1 MPVACRNCNQGDII
15 YIGTELYLGHGRDD
29 FRGGLAEVSEVRPD
43 ISKGQPTPSCASCSR
58 WTRST
63 TGSYWLQSKRNSG
76 SGTGRSG
83 RIPSLIIGQNL
94 MTGSRVSSGSMRP
107 ATGSQALRC
116 GGEPVST
123 TRGNAGRQHT
133 RERKDNISKSA
144 ALHFF
149 LNLGFLAFLFILLDV
164 FEHLIVQLQFHLRIR
179 NRLSSS
185 NFPDALDSKLRPGFF
200 TARMQAPGCCTKQA
214 AERLE
219 HLKTPHH

>member
-1 MPVACRNCNQGDII
+1 MHRNWPNLRERTLKPAPAKHASARFRPNAMPVACRNCNQGDII

-94 MTGSRVSSGSMRP
+94 MTGSRLSGGSMRP

-116 GGEPVST
+116 GGEPVF
-123 TRGNAGRQHT
+123 NHAGKCWSATHPRTQRQHFQVCCPSFLSKF
-133 RERKDNISKSA
+133 RISCVSI
-144 ALHFF
+144 HF
-149 LNLGFLAFLFILLDV
+149 I
-164 FEHLIVQLQFHLRIR
+164 
-179 NRLSSS
+179 
-185 NFPDALDSKLRPGFF
+185 
-200 TARMQAPGCCTKQA
+200 GCF
-214 AERLE
+214 
-219 HLKTPHH
+219 

>member
-1 MPVACRNCNQGDII
+1 
-15 YIGTELYLGHGRDD
+15 
-29 FRGGLAEVSEVRPD
+29 
-43 ISKGQPTPSCASCSR
+43 
-58 WTRST
+58 
-63 TGSYWLQSKRNSG
+63 
-76 SGTGRSG
+76 
-83 RIPSLIIGQNL
+83 
-94 MTGSRVSSGSMRP
+94 MRP
-107 ATGSQALRC
+107 ALEAKPCEAVES
-116 GGEPVST
+116 PFST
-123 TRGNAGRQHT
+123 TRGNASRQNT
-133 RERKDNISKSA
+133 REHKDNISKSA

>member
-1 MPVACRNCNQGDII
+1 VVESP
-15 YIGTELYLGHGRDD
+15 
-29 FRGGLAEVSEVRPD
+29 F
-43 ISKGQPTPSCASCSR
+43 
-58 WTRST
+58 
-63 TGSYWLQSKRNSG
+63 
-76 SGTGRSG
+76 
-83 RIPSLIIGQNL
+83 
-94 MTGSRVSSGSMRP
+94 
-107 ATGSQALRC
+107 
-116 GGEPVST
+116 ST

-164 FEHLIVQLQFHLRIR
+164 FEHLIVQVQFHLRIR